1 MKRKQQETTFLYCQA
16 CSRKFILDDTIT
28 EIKLNDVP
36 GGIPY
41 VDKDDGKVK
50 MPPMQPRRR
59 MFKCPGC
66 GRGVASKMLTTPSK
80 DPTVISDWNKYVNPE
95 NPRS

>member
-1 MKRKQQETTFLYCQA
+1 MKKQPEPTFLYCQA
-16 CSRKFILDDTIT
+16 CGRKSLLDENII

-41 VDKDDGKVK
+41 VDKEDGKVK
-50 MPPMQPRRR
+50 MPPMQARRR

-66 GRGVASKMLTTPSK
+66 GRGVASKLLTTPSK
-80 DPTVISDWNKYVNPE
+80 EHKVISDWNKYTNPE